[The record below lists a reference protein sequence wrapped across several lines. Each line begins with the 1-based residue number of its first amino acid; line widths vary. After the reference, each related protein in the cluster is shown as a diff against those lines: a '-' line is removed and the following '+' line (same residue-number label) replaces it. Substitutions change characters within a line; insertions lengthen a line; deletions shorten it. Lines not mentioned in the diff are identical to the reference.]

1 MLQFQVQGI
10 QVKNFDNITRKP
22 REQGGSNGHMLCA
35 RQSQVSCANRL
46 TMPVLRVSKF
56 LIVIWVNNARTCNC
70 YKSPFSLIILKQ
82 SADIKR
88 NWIFPQ
94 SQMVIS
100 TPNRK
105 YQKHEVPKMWKMKY
119 GSQQPSQVAASDA
132 SSDCCFVPDH
142 TEAFS
147 AQQCL
152 QGQRTMSGDSSL
164 EHGLCIVHNFYPN
177 NIWFCNAVTL
187 PTTKRIALT
196 NSLGSDPTSTFSS
209 FGDAAFFISFLK
221 SKVMN
226 NNDDT
231 YGKIHF

>member
-1 MLQFQVQGI
+1 MDFIDWYGWVIITVGTRFILVQSSIEDNGT
-10 QVKNFDNITRKP
+10 KNRDSSEKCW
-22 REQGGSNGHMLCA
+22 EYHKKAKKEDSNGHMLRD

-46 TMPVLRVSKF
+46 TMPVLQVSKF

-152 QGQRTMSGDSSL
+152 QGQRTMSGDS
-164 EHGLCIVHNFYPN
+164 
-177 NIWFCNAVTL
+177 
-187 PTTKRIALT
+187 
-196 NSLGSDPTSTFSS
+196 
-209 FGDAAFFISFLK
+209 
-221 SKVMN
+221 
-226 NNDDT
+226 
-231 YGKIHF
+231 